1 MNGRMG
7 WHEPSAGKF
16 KRVHAGEQCRPAS
29 FVEVLCCN
37 HSRGLPVLKRQQSS
51 TGGDSSPATGL
62 AYQRVPS
69 SPGITH
75 RPSAATR
82 PITMP
87 SYPVHDELS
96 GSQVLTDV
104 ITLSGPHGEPGAGG
118 SALATAVLKL
128 SVSIAAAVTT
138 SVRVASNMIGTS
150 GRWSPTSAN
159 ATRVVLVGSDDRAGG
174 TTQLPTFYQLG
185 RLVAGPPV
193 RVGQQIAIR
202 R

>member
-7 WHEPSAGKF
+7 RHEPSAGKF
-16 KRVHAGEQCRPAS
+16 KRVHGGKQCRPAS

-37 HSRGLPVLKRQQSS
+37 HSGDFLVLERQQSS
-51 TGGDSSPATGL
+51 TGGDGSPATGP

-96 GSQVLTDV
+96 GSQV
-104 ITLSGPHGEPGAGG
+104 
-118 SALATAVLKL
+118 
-128 SVSIAAAVTT
+128 
-138 SVRVASNMIGTS
+138 
-150 GRWSPTSAN
+150 
-159 ATRVVLVGSDDRAGG
+159 
-174 TTQLPTFYQLG
+174 
-185 RLVAGPPV
+185 
-193 RVGQQIAIR
+193 
-202 R
+202 